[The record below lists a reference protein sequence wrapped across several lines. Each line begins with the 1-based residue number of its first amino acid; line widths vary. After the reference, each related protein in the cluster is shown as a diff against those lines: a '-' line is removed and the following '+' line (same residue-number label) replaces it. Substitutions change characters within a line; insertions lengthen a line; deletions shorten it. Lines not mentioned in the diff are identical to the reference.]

1 MASTNKYLSHLL
13 QNTGITPACSE
24 EERAAADV
32 IARVFENHGFA
43 PEVQEFSAKGTSKL
57 VQAALGIA
65 VFLGAVLMGIGGALG
80 VIGILLAF
88 AAAVMFVLERCGHPV
103 FSSLGHGGL
112 SQNVIAY
119 HKASGPLASPRNRPV
134 VVVAHYDS
142 PRADLLAQEPFA
154 AYRPLLVRLLPFAM
168 VVPALIAVL
177 RVLPLPGAIKV
188 LLWVV
193 AIVAAL
199 IPLVLAVG
207 TIANRFVLPYISG
220 SVCNKSSVASMLG
233 VMDAVAPYEGSNE
246 FPDDMP
252 ADEYFEQQRQIVE
265 EARRAAEAAAAEAA
279 VAAAA
284 EASYPHE
291 AVEAD
296 PAAGAVEP
304 DAEVPAP
311 TEPGEEPADPSE
323 TAAVPSLPSAV
334 DIDAFGESDAYYV
347 EPALDPVG
355 STTEMVAPAVEV
367 APALALEPV
376 QEDVHEGMDAAVEQ
390 VDSEP
395 TAPDEPVEVSNEGPF
410 IVNGEGNIRFGAEAV
425 RALGML
431 PDSCTLVYEEDALA
445 APVPSVSA
453 VADASA
459 VETGDPAA
467 DEGYA
472 DDLPARVDGPA
483 AQDEDG
489 GDDEVSN
496 LADAASADEAMAQ
509 LPESMVIDAPVG
521 AAPADD
527 DRIELPPMGI
537 FDDDANVFAA
547 SADDGER
554 PAADNPVI
562 PVDTV
567 PSGEQQVVAP
577 VVEDTSSPARTVSES
592 VEPAEEEVSSPGSTQ
607 VFEPAV
613 SPADDPTRTMAM
625 PPARPVETVDSLM
638 AEISRPAQSKMS
650 NLPSTAA
657 PAAPAA
663 TTNRSALFDLPD
675 PVASDPLASTAQ
687 VAPVASVPE
696 QKKPMFSVVDQHSI
710 PDVSAKPAPAQGAAP
725 LAPVEPAA
733 PVSQAEEEKP
743 RRGLGRFFGRKKK
756 HDDSMSDWLGVDK
769 GFDAKQS
776 GSDIGSW
783 DNFDGDDGNN
793 GWKGGATASEE
804 LTEEELRDAVTSLG
818 DDELLGHDIWFVA
831 TGASEYDNAGIKA
844 FLKSHRDKLRGVFCI
859 NLECVGAG
867 ELAMLSMEGDQRT
880 LKADRRIAGLVS
892 RVSADFHRE
901 IGSVE
906 MPHVT
911 TDAHA
916 AMSMSLRSLTVAGV
930 EGANLA
936 LSHTEDDQ
944 PYNVDPNNVAYVA
957 DVVTEVIRR
966 S

>member
-43 PEVQEFSAKGTSKL
+43 PEVQEFSAKGTSKV

-80 VIGILLAF
+80 VIGILLVF
-88 AAAVMFVLERCGHPV
+88 AAAVLFVLERTGRSV
-103 FSSLGHGGL
+103 FSSMGHGGL

-134 VVVAHYDS
+134 VVMAHYDS
-142 PRADLLAQEPFA
+142 PRADMLAQEPFA
-154 AYRPLLVRLLPFAM
+154 AYRPMLVRLLPYAM
-168 VVPALIAVL
+168 VVPAVIAVL

-207 TIANRFVLPYISG
+207 TIANRFVLPYTSG
-220 SVCNKSSVASMLG
+220 SVCNKSSVAAMLG
-233 VMDAVAPYEGSNE
+233 VMDAVAPYEGGDE
-246 FPDDMP
+246 FPGDMP
-252 ADEYFEQQRQIVE
+252 ADEYFDQQRQIVE

-279 VAAAA
+279 AAAAA

-291 AVEAD
+291 AEQ
-296 PAAGAVEP
+296 
-304 DAEVPAP
+304 AEVAPEGAEPQDEEVSAPA
-311 TEPGEEPADPSE
+311 ESGVDYVSPSE
-323 TAAVPSLPSAV
+323 TAAVPTLPSAAE
-334 DIDAFGESDAYYV
+334 DDAFGESDAYYV
-347 EPALDPVG
+347 EPVADAMG
-355 STTEMVAPAVEV
+355 STTEMASPVLEAEGIAPA
-367 APALALEPV
+367 
-376 QEDVHEGMDAAVEQ
+376 QEDEVPEDSDVESSVIDEGELQVADA
-390 VDSEP
+390 
-395 TAPDEPVEVSNEGPF
+395 TAEAEEGPF
-410 IVNGEGNIRFGAEAV
+410 VVNREGNIRFGADAV

-431 PDSCTLVYEEDALA
+431 PDSCSLVYEDDALLTPSASVPAGREAEVDQEEIA
-445 APVPSVSA
+445 ASEEQVI
-453 VADASA
+453 
-459 VETGDPAA
+459 
-467 DEGYA
+467 
-472 DDLPARVDGPA
+472 DLPARDEA
-483 AQDEDG
+483 ADEPVGEDA
-489 GDDEVSN
+489 VAS
-496 LADAASADEAMAQ
+496 DAAAPQADQEAAQ

-521 AAPADD
+521 AAPLHDEA
-527 DRIELPPMGI
+527 
-537 FDDDANVFAA
+537 V
-547 SADDGER
+547 S
-554 PAADNPVI
+554 
-562 PVDTV
+562 
-567 PSGEQQVVAP
+567 
-577 VVEDTSSPARTVSES
+577 VEDAGADAAEAEHATSAAIDQQAGVDAVEDAAAVAGQPAQ
-592 VEPAEEEVSSPGSTQ
+592 EEVSEAAADKDSPVASTQ
-607 VFEPAV
+607 VFEPVA
-613 SPADDPTRTMAM
+613 SSADDPTRTMAM
-625 PPARPVETVDSLM
+625 PARPVETVDSLM
-638 AEISRPAQSKMS
+638 AEISRPAPSKIPD
-650 NLPSTAA
+650 LPS
-657 PAAPAA
+657 PAAPAPAPAA
-663 TTNRSALFDLPD
+663 TPSRSALFDLPD
-675 PVASDPLASTAQ
+675 PVTSDPLASTAQ
-687 VAPVASVPE
+687 GASLASAPA
-696 QKKPMFSVVDQHSI
+696 QKKPMFSVVDQR
-710 PDVSAKPAPAQGAAP
+710 Q
-725 LAPVEPAA
+725 APVAGANAPSVPPVA
-733 PVSQAEEEKP
+733 PVSPASAAPAAEDEKP

-756 HDDSMSDWLGVDK
+756 HNDSMSDWLGVDED
-769 GFDAKQS
+769 FDAKQS

-783 DNFDGDDGNN
+783 DNFDGNDGGD

-804 LTEEELRDAVTSLG
+804 LSEEELREAVTSLG

-844 FLKSHRDKLRGVFCI
+844 FLKSHRDKLRGVFFI

-880 LKADRRIAGLVS
+880 LKGDRRIAGLVS
-892 RVSADFHRE
+892 RVSSDFHNE

-916 AMSMSLRSLTVAGV
+916 AMSMSLRSLSIAGV

-944 PYNVDPNNVAYVA
+944 PYNVDPANVAYVA

>member
-43 PEVQEFSAKGTSKL
+43 PEVQEFSAKGTSKV

-80 VIGILLAF
+80 VIGILLVF
-88 AAAVMFVLERCGHPV
+88 AAAVLFVLERTGRSV
-103 FSSLGHGGL
+103 FSSMGHGGL

-134 VVVAHYDS
+134 VVMAHYDS

-154 AYRPLLVRLLPFAM
+154 AYRLMLVRLLPYAM
-168 VVPALIAVL
+168 VAPAVIAVL

-207 TIANRFVLPYISG
+207 TIANRFVLPYTSG
-220 SVCNKSSVASMLG
+220 SVCNKSSVAAMLG
-233 VMDAVAPYEGSNE
+233 VMDAVAPYEGGDE
-246 FPDDMP
+246 FPGDMP
-252 ADEYFEQQRQIVE
+252 ADEYFDQQRQIVE

-279 VAAAA
+279 AAAAA

-291 AVEAD
+291 AEQAEAAPEGD
-296 PAAGAVEP
+296 EP
-304 DAEVPAP
+304 QDEGAP
-311 TEPGEEPADPSE
+311 TPAESGDGYVSPSE
-323 TAAVPSLPSAV
+323 TAAVPTLPSATE
-334 DIDAFGESDAYYV
+334 DDAFGESDAYYV
-347 EPALDPVG
+347 EPAADSMG
-355 STTEMVAPAVEV
+355 STTEMASPVLEMEGIAPAQEEAPEASDVEDSV
-367 APALALEPV
+367 IDEGELQPA
-376 QEDVHEGMDAAVEQ
+376 DA
-390 VDSEP
+390 
-395 TAPDEPVEVSNEGPF
+395 TAEAEEGPF
-410 IVNGEGNIRFGAEAV
+410 VVNREGNIRFGADAV

-431 PDSCTLVYEEDALA
+431 PDSCSLVYEDDALLTPSASVLA
-445 APVPSVSA
+445 AHEAA
-453 VADASA
+453 VDQ
-459 VETGDPAA
+459 EEIAA
-467 DEGYA
+467 AEEQVI
-472 DDLPARVDGPA
+472 DLPAR
-483 AQDEDG
+483 
-489 GDDEVSN
+489 DEVADEPVGEETVAS
-496 LADAASADEAMAQ
+496 DAAEPQADQEAAQ
-509 LPESMVIDAPVG
+509 LPEGMVIDAPVG
-521 AAPADD
+521 AAPAEDD
-527 DRIELPPMGI
+527 IIELPPMGV
-537 FDDDANVFAA
+537 FDDDASVFAA
-547 SADDGER
+547 PLHDEAVPVEGVDAGAAEAEHAA
-554 PAADNPVI
+554 PAAID
-562 PVDTV
+562 
-567 PSGEQQVVAP
+567 QQAGADA
-577 VVEDTSSPARTVSES
+577 VEDAAAVAGQ
-592 VEPAEEEVSSPGSTQ
+592 PAEEEVSEAAADKAVPVASTQ
-607 VFEPAV
+607 VFEPVA

-625 PPARPVETVDSLM
+625 PARPVETVDSLM
-638 AEISRPAQSKMS
+638 AEISRPAPSKIPD
-650 NLPSTAA
+650 LPSPASPA
-657 PAAPAA
+657 PAPAA
-663 TTNRSALFDLPD
+663 TPSRSALFDLPD
-675 PVASDPLASTAQ
+675 PVAGDPLASTAQ
-687 VAPVASVPE
+687 GAPLASAPA
-696 QKKPMFSVVDQHSI
+696 QKKPIFSVVDQRQAPVAGVNAPSV
-710 PDVSAKPAPAQGAAP
+710 PPVASVSPAPAAP
-725 LAPVEPAA
+725 T
-733 PVSQAEEEKP
+733 AEEEKP

-756 HDDSMSDWLGVDK
+756 HNDSMSDWLGVDED
-769 GFDAKQS
+769 FDAKQS
-776 GSDIGSW
+776 GNDIGSW
-783 DNFDGDDGNN
+783 DNFDGNDGGD

-804 LTEEELRDAVTSLG
+804 LSEEELREAVTSLG

-844 FLKSHRDKLRGVFCI
+844 FLKSHRDKLRGVFFI

-880 LKADRRIAGLVS
+880 LKGDRRIAGLVS
-892 RVSADFHRE
+892 RVSSDFHHE

-916 AMSMSLRSLTVAGV
+916 AMSMSLRSLSIAGV

-944 PYNVDPNNVAYVA
+944 PYNVDPANVAYVA